1 MAVTYATLFARLGK
15 LFQMAK
21 TIRAQMVVLR
31 TEYSDIINQYSEAD
45 MYMVGHL
52 TEQIENRMFDAL
64 DERLVDQLRTQF
76 WDTDKQ
82 RPDHPKGSHDDL
94 LISLALAL
102 WCCKDIPLSILHN
115 LRANII
121 DQAKRRM
128 RAKKARRA
136 IPWRTS
142 VPRNRSPY

>member
-1 MAVTYATLFARLGK
+1 MRLEQLGYRRLWKDNKKRYFETRAKSRQLLFEH
-15 LFQMAK
+15 
-21 TIRAQMVVLR
+21 LR
-31 TEYSDIINQYSEAD
+31 
-45 MYMVGHL
+45 
-52 TEQIENRMFDAL
+52 EQIENRMFDAL
-64 DERLVDQLRTQF
+64 DERLVDQLKTQF

-102 WCCKDIPLSILHN
+102 RCCKDIPLSILHN